1 MVWGNMKLLDG
12 KKVANDIKHE
22 IAIEV
27 KKLLDLGFKKPHLA
41 AILVGNNGASET
53 YVNAK
58 VKACK
63 KVGFDSTLIRLSS
76 SIEENDLLDKISDIN
91 NDNNI
96 CGFLL
101 VLPSGLDYQ
110 SLNYKWFTERYS
122 DFAYIDRIAIS
133 SKFRGLG
140 IGKSL
145 YLDLERSLDEYN
157 MIACEF
163 NIEPP
168 NPISKSF
175 HESLNYKNVGFQ
187 FTENNTKKV
196 SLMVK
201 NI

>member
-1 MVWGNMKLLDG
+1 MQVFIMTRIQSVSYTHLRAHETSQDLVCRLLLE
-12 KKVANDIKHE
+12 KKTYFKVA
-22 IAIEV
+22 
-27 KKLLDLGFKKPHLA
+27 
-41 AILVGNNGASET
+41 
-53 YVNAK
+53 
-58 VKACK
+58 
-63 KVGFDSTLIRLSS
+63 
-76 SIEENDLLDKISDIN
+76 IN

-122 DFAYIDRIAIS
+122 DFAYIDRIAVS
-133 SKFRGLG
+133 SKYRGLG

-168 NPISKSF
+168 NPISKKF